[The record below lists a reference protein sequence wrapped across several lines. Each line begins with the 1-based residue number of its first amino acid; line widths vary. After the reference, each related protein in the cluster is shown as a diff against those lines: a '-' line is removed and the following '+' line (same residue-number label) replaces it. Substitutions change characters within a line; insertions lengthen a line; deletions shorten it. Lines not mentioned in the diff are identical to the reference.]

1 MNKSNKYYLCK
12 QPASQ
17 LCFVEEI
24 GQELKD
30 MTIHE
35 QFI

>member
-1 MNKSNKYYLCK
+1 MSNKNYFCK
-12 QPASQ
+12 QPVSLSQ

-30 MTIHE
+30 IKIHE
-35 QFI
+35 QE

>member
-1 MNKSNKYYLCK
+1 MKKSNYLCK

-30 MTIHE
+30 IKIYE
-35 QFI
+35 QLI